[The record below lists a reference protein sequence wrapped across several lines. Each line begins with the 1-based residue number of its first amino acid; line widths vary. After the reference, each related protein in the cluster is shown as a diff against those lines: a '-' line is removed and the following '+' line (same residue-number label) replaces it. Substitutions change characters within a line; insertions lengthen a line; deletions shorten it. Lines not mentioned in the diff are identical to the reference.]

1 MRKTKYAVVLAI
13 PVLIG
18 TGGGGAPGHPTDLL
32 ATRETARIRTHLATV
47 ERELRAKDVSSLAS
61 AQRAARSRNLDVLHE
76 YWMRGVFPRN
86 TDFPGERVPYFID
99 RYGTRCAM
107 AYLIEQSGHGGGDF
121 VARVAATHNNAR
133 IWELQDDPV
142 LVAWLDQN
150 GLTLAEAARVQPQ
163 YNGGTCYCLPSQPS
177 ASTGYKTTTA
187 FSVGLN
193 ATTLALNTA
202 SIGVPRRLTGLLGIL
217 TGVAGVAVGEPN
229 LHEDGQRHTLG
240 LLNAG
245 IGAASG
251 LLGVY
256 RLVKVPRAQS
266 YANVVPWVDPRG
278 KPGLSMHFS
287 F

>member
-1 MRKTKYAVVLAI
+1 MLAI
-13 PVLIG
+13 PALIG
-18 TGGGGAPGHPTDLL
+18 AAVAPRPPTDLL
-32 ATRETARIRTHLATV
+32 ATGETARIRTHLATV
-47 ERELRAKDVSSLAS
+47 ERELRANDASSLTL
-61 AQRAARSRNLDVLHE
+61 AQRAARARNLDVLHE
-76 YWMRGVFPRN
+76 YWVRGIFPRN

-133 IWELQDDPV
+133 IWELQNDQA
-142 LVAWLDQN
+142 LVTWLDQN
-150 GLTLAEAARVQPQ
+150 GMTLAEAARVQPQ
-163 YNGGTCYCLPSQPS
+163 YDGGPCYCLRIPSQPS

-251 LLGVY
+251 LLGIY

>member
-1 MRKTKYAVVLAI
+1 MRKTRYAVVLAI

-18 TGGGGAPGHPTDLL
+18 AGGGGGGAPGHPTDLL

-76 YWMRGVFPRN
+76 YWMRGIFPRN

-150 GLTLAEAARVQPQ
+150 GMTLAEAAQVQPS
-163 YNGGTCYCLPSQPS
+163 YAPCCVIPSQPNAS
-177 ASTGYKTTTA
+177 AGYKTTTA
-187 FSVGLN
+187 LSVSLN
-193 ATTLALNTA
+193 ATTLVLNTA

-217 TGVAGVAVGEPN
+217 TGVAGIAAGEPN
-229 LHEDGQRHTLG
+229 LHEGGQRHTLG

-245 IGAASG
+245 IGTASG

-266 YANVVPWVDPRG
+266 YAKLAPWVDARG
-278 KPGLSMHFS
+278 KGGLSMHFS